1 MMEFARPWL
10 LLLLPLC
17 AVPLLWRRRST
28 AFRHSSFLVLPRDR
42 VSRALEW
49 TERGLGAV
57 FVAATVLAV
66 SGPGTPSRPEVRWT
80 RGARLV
86 FVLDQ
91 SASMFSPWSGEGAA
105 GRKKIGVAREAIGEF
120 VERRPGDEVALIGF
134 GKASVLYAPPAAD
147 RRRFLETLSLL
158 SADLGDTVI
167 DAALLRALGLL
178 ANDDATGTG
187 GAGGAGGAAN
197 RAVILLSDGAGRLL
211 GASEIA
217 QLFRT
222 HGVTLYWLVIEGGA
236 GPDERMRNLVSALG
250 DRGRVFLVGEVN
262 ELPDALAE
270 IGRLEERLVR
280 VEGRSEE
287 RSWARATTMTA
298 FVALLA
304 LGVFAFGERAS
315 RRREEEP

>member
-1 MMEFARPWL
+1 MEFARPWL

-17 AVPLLWRRRST
+17 FLPLLWRRRRS

-42 VSRALEW
+42 LSRALEW
-49 TERGLGAV
+49 GERTLGAV
-57 FVAATVLAV
+57 FVAAIVLTM
-66 SGPGTPSRPEVRWT
+66 SGPGTPSGPEVRWT

-91 SASMFSPWSGEGAA
+91 SASMFSPWQGTG
-105 GRKKIGVAREAIGEF
+105 GTGVKKIEVAREAIREF

-134 GKASVLYAPPAAD
+134 GKASVLYAPPTAD

-178 ANDDATGTG
+178 ADEDG
-187 GAGGAGGAAN
+187 GGGAGGAAH

-211 GASEIA
+211 GAGEIA

-222 HGVTLYWLVIEGGA
+222 HGVTLHWLVIEGGR
-236 GPDERMRNLVSALG
+236 GPDERMRNLLSALG
-250 DRGRVFLVGEVN
+250 DRGRTFLVGEVN

-287 RSWARATTMTA
+287 RSWTQATTTTA
-298 FVALLA
+298 FGALLV
-304 LGVFAFGERAS
+304 LGVFAFGERAA
-315 RRREEEP
+315 RRREEAW